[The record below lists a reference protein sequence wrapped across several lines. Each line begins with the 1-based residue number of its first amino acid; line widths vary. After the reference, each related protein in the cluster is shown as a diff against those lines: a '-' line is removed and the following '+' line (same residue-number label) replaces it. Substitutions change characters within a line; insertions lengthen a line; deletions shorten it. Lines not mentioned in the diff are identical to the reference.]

1 MITSVRI
8 SVMVCAVSASS
19 GWFIAMMPPNAE
31 VESQAKAL
39 R

>member
-8 SVMVCAVSASS
+8 SVMTRAASASS
-19 GWFIAMMPPNAE
+19 VRLTAMMPPYGDC
-31 VESQAKAL
+31 VSQAKAL